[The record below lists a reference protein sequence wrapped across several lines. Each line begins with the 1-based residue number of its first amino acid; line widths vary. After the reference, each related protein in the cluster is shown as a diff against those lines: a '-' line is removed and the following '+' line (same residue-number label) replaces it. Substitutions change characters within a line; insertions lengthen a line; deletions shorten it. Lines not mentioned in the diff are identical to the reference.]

1 MVNIAQVPNPV
12 PKFLSLVVAEE
23 KPASARAIAEH
34 AALALNA
41 SMLTLYDQALET
53 YKRNL
58 LDRVPIILALF
69 SGQGGNMMLFR
80 PGQEPLVAEPVP
92 IIYQLAKSI
101 GHSSMAIYQIL
112 APHLAKP
119 AANQSW
125 RGPLHVY
132 RTQNQ
137 LALDGLDALD
147 LSADDRSTLRAI
159 LERNKTFMDECL
171 AKGTY
176 TYEEL
181 EHYVRGVAPYSV
193 KSIGLA
199 APAQVGHWMKV
210 VEGWKKMLGT
220 DWERT
225 YAVSN
230 TLYVARQNNI
240 LFTVL
245 AQFMGMEA
253 MGDRLLLIETAEFTT
268 TPEKMLDVLT
278 RIVSDRGIG
287 MVFFKDYFLMDAE
300 LLGSGGRKAIEKEAT
315 KRGMKPLLPPLAPFY
330 CNDWP
335 WKTDPTKGKGPSTL
349 EEINRDPENNG
360 RPKPI
365 PQIIPG

>member
-1 MVNIAQVPNPV
+1 MVSTAHVSNTV
-12 PKFLSLVVAEE
+12 PKFLRQVVAEE
-23 KPASARAIAEH
+23 KPASARAIAEQ

-41 SMLTLYDQALET
+41 SMLTLYDQALAT
-53 YKRNL
+53 YTRNL
-58 LDRVPIILALF
+58 RDRVPIILALF
-69 SGQGGNMMLFR
+69 SGQGGNMILLR

-92 IIYQLAKSI
+92 IIYQIAKSI

-112 APHLAKP
+112 APHLARP
-119 AANQSW
+119 TANRSW
-125 RGPLHVY
+125 QGPLQVY

-137 LALDGLDALD
+137 LALDRLSALD
-147 LSADDRSTLRAI
+147 LSADDRATLRAI
-159 LERNKTFMDECL
+159 LERNETFMNECL
-171 AKGTY
+171 TKGTY
-176 TYEEL
+176 TYEGL
-181 EHYVRGVAPYSV
+181 EHYIRGCAPYSV
-193 KSIGLA
+193 KCIDIA

-210 VEGWKKMLGT
+210 VEDWKKTLGK

-268 TPEKMLDVLT
+268 TPEKMLEVLT

-300 LLGSGGRKAIEKEAT
+300 LLGGGGRKAIEKEAA
-315 KRGMKPLLPPLAPFY
+315 KRGMKPLLPPLAPFFS
-330 CNDWP
+330 NDWP
-335 WKTDPTKGKGPSTL
+335 WKTDPTKGKGPSTIEGL
-349 EEINRDPENNG
+349 DGGQGKNG
-360 RPKPI
+360 RQKSNPATI
-365 PQIIPG
+365 SG